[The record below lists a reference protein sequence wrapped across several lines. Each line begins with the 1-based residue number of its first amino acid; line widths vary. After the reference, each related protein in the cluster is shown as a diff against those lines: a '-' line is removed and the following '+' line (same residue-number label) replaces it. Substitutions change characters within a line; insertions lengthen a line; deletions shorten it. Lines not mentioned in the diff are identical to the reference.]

1 MKKQILKL
9 GWLAAVIV
17 MMATA
22 PGEAAAIEQTP
33 PSTDTDG
40 YYIIE
45 SKEHLYWFA
54 ALVNGTL
61 KDVTKN
67 SAANARLNKDIT
79 VNESG
84 VLDENGGLKSGTF
97 ENWTPIGYGVNAY
110 TGTFDGQGHTISG
123 LNLCD
128 DNKEHVGLIGYAGRG
143 ATIKNVG
150 VKDSYFKGSGNV
162 GGVCGNLYNGT
173 MSNCY
178 NMGTV
183 SGTGNYVGGVC
194 GCNEGTISNC
204 YNSGTVSCPCDV
216 GGVCGYNWS
225 GTISNCYN
233 TGKVSG
239 TTTVG
244 GVCGR
249 NYSNSTIEN
258 CNNTGTVSGT
268 GSGVC
273 GQNDDG
279 CTIKY
284 ERTGL
289 TAGSYGTICMPS
301 AVKAGDRSGAEFY
314 SIAGKTKENGK
325 VTSIYL
331 EEVTGDLVAGQPYIF
346 KATSA
351 TLTCTCST
359 DYEQTAKTA
368 NGLVGKYEEFDM
380 YENDNFYV
388 LKGNKI
394 YKRGSQVWKI
404 AANRAYINMSEVPDY
419 TPGSSAPARTIK
431 IGVSDDG
438 TTGIG
443 SMTVEQHDG
452 EYYTL
457 QGQRVAAPSR
467 GIYIVNGK
475 KVIVK

>member
-22 PGEAAAIEQTP
+22 PGEAAAQASEYTNLQQ
-33 PSTDTDG
+33 PSG
-40 YYIIE
+40 EGNAE
-45 SKEHLYWFA
+45 SPYLIGNAGNLYWFA
-54 ALVNGTL
+54 KHVNDGNTTACAKLTADIEVNGGSLTDKINDDGSV
-61 KDVTKN
+61 KDG
-67 SAANARLNKDIT
+67 AT
-79 VNESG
+79 VYKWS
-84 VLDENGGLKSGTF
+84 
-97 ENWTPIGYGVNAY
+97 PIGYDNYPDEQVF
-110 TGTFDGQGHTISG
+110 TGTFDGGNHTISG
-123 LNLCD
+123 LYFCD
-128 DNKEHVGLIGYAGRG
+128 DSKYCVGLIGYAGTG
-143 ATIKNVG
+143 ATINNVG
-150 VKDSYFKGSGNV
+150 VKDSYFKGLGNV
-162 GGVCGNLYNGT
+162 GGVCGSIKDGIIY
-173 MSNCY
+173 NCY
-178 NMGTV
+178 NTGTV
-183 SGTGNYVGGVC
+183 SGAINVGGVC
-194 GCNEGTISNC
+194 GINNMINGNGTIENC
-204 YNSGTVSCPCDV
+204 HNTGTVSGSNQV
-216 GGVCGYNWS
+216 GGVCGSNN
-225 GTISNCYN
+225 GTIS
-233 TGKVSG
+233 
-239 TTTVG
+239 
-244 GVCGR
+244 
-249 NYSNSTIEN
+249 N
-258 CNNTGTVSGT
+258 CNNTGTVSGISSDV
-268 GSGVC
+268 GGVC
-273 GQNDDG
+273 GINNG
-279 CTIKY
+279 TIKY

-289 TAGSYGTICMPS
+289 TTGSYGTICMPS

-314 SIAGKTKENGK
+314 SIAGKTKEGGK

-443 SMTVEQHDG
+443 SMTVEQHDD